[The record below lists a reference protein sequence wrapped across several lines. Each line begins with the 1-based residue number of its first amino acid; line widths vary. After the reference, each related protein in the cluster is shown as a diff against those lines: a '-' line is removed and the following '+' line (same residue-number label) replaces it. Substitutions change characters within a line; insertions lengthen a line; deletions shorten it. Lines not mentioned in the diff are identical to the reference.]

1 MCLLATWRMELMDLL
16 IIEVMYGCIS
26 GPAKLIGISHHT
38 WGVVWLHLNCTSSRS
53 PAAPSC
59 QILPWRHPVS
69 CDYSTMP
76 YICLIM
82 EQVIIWTL
90 CLAALCVMLW
100 LTVVIEVVEQKGCF
114 RLNILGE
121 KLLHLLILT
130 QWYLERSTINDRC
143 SGVSCSGCQRNIML
157 IVWTVLKRLIG
168 TNFICML
175 SLFRTLTFSCFLGL
189 LEIIWALGLRL
200 LQVVWRHW
208 DLLLIFTRVSIVFH
222 TLYRV

>member
-1 MCLLATWRMELMDLL
+1 
-16 IIEVMYGCIS
+16 
-26 GPAKLIGISHHT
+26 
-38 WGVVWLHLNCTSSRS
+38 
-53 PAAPSC
+53 
-59 QILPWRHPVS
+59 
-69 CDYSTMP
+69 
-76 YICLIM
+76 M

-90 CLAALCVMLW
+90 CLAALCVMLR

-114 RLNILGE
+114 RLNILRE

-175 SLFRTLTFSCFLGL
+175 SLFWTLTFSCFLGL